1 MAKNVKKMYINEMGQ
16 PIPAKYISDY
26 DKLRDEIVERIYER
40 YTKAR
45 KMLETTLQDTLADLE
60 KLQDKSEVKITDK
73 GNITFRSFD
82 GNTRVELRAGAH
94 IELDSR
100 VIAARDKML
109 AYAKELCLKA
119 GDDAEALF
127 ELVSEAF
134 QTNKSGSLSASKV
147 LALCRRNIT
156 AKVWQEAR
164 KELLDSINPVLG
176 KTYIKVGKRLSRQQD
191 YSQILLDINDCW

>member
-16 PIPAKYISDY
+16 PVPAKYISDY
-26 DKLRDEIVERIYER
+26 DKLRDEIVERIHER

-45 KMLETTLQDTLADLE
+45 KMLEATLQDTLADLE

-134 QTNKSGSLSASKV
+134 QTNKSGALSASKV

-156 AKVWQEAR
+156 AE
-164 KELLDSINPVLG
+164 
-176 KTYIKVGKRLSRQQD
+176 
-191 YSQILLDINDCW
+191 